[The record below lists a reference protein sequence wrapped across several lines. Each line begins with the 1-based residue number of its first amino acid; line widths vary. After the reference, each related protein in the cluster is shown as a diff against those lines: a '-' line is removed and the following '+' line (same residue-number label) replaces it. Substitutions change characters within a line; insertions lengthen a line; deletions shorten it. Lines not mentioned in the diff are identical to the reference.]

1 MYILKLINGEEVR
14 LSQDKIIPKETLETL
29 LETEELI
36 EKAKQEIED
45 LKLQL
50 IEEGKE
56 EKKKGY
62 DEGFQ
67 EGLSKFNEHVLLLG
81 DKVKELRHLM
91 QLQMLPLVLKATKKI
106 VGELIR
112 LHPETIVDIVMQS
125 IKSVL
130 QCKFVKIYVH
140 RQDLEALDTKKESI
154 KALFDQI
161 ESFQIEERADVV
173 QGGCI
178 IETERGILNATLENQ
193 FRALENAFEAHM
205 KR

>member
-50 IEEGKE
+50 IEEGKK